1 LGRETGPKCR
11 QCRREGMKLMLKGP
25 RCETAKCALNR
36 RDYPPGMHAWRRAKF
51 SAYGTRLRE
60 KQKLKRF
67 YGILE
72 RQFRHYFKQAES
84 EKGNTGANLLIALER
99 RLDNTLHHLGM
110 AASRS
115 QARQM
120 ITHGHVEV
128 NGRPITAP
136 SHPVGPGD
144 VVAPRRNEATN
155 KLVAKV
161 REVVKGRP
169 VPAWLE
175 VTEEPLQGRI
185 LSLPSREDVSAPV
198 HEQLIVE
205 LCSK

>member
-1 LGRETGPKCR
+1 
-11 QCRREGMKLMLKGP
+11 MKLMLKGP
-25 RCETAKCALNR
+25 RCETAKCAINR
-36 RDYPPGMHAWRRAKF
+36 RDYPPGVHAWRRSKF

-72 RQFRHYFKQAES
+72 RQFRHYFEQAER
-84 EKGNTGANLLIALER
+84 EKGNTGANLLVALER
-99 RLDNTLHHLGM
+99 RLDNALHLLGM

-136 SHPVGPGD
+136 AHPVGPGD
-144 VVAPRRNEATN
+144 VIAPRRNEATS
-155 KLVAKV
+155 KLFAKV
-161 REVVKGRP
+161 RESIKGRP
-169 VPAWLE
+169 VPVWLE

-185 LSLPSREDVSAPV
+185 LNVPSRDDVSAPV
-198 HEQLIVE
+198 REQLIVE